1 MSLTAVPGGRRLVP
15 ALALGIAVSAQGAPA
30 DPLGWLQRAT
40 QASRQASYEG
50 TFVHING
57 DHTDNRLQNL
67 RILCPNCHAPTQ
79 TWCRRKRRV
88 PLAG

>member
-15 ALALGIAVSAQGAPA
+15 ALALGIAVSAQAAPT

-57 DHTDNRLQNL
+57 DHTSNGAISPGPFMQRMG
-67 RILCPNCHAPTQ
+67 AP
-79 TWCRRKRRV
+79 
-88 PLAG
+88 LGAGS